1 MFDWLFAKED
11 ATETEIRRLHEE
23 RAWYDPTTDEY
34 AKLNARLKELQEL
47 KEMEHKPIIQVS
59 GDTIVKTVV
68 FAGVAV
74 LIIMKEEILGPVT
87 SKALNLLPKMI

>member
-11 ATETEIRRLHEE
+11 ATEKEIHRLHEE
-23 RAWYDPTTDEY
+23 RAWYDPTSDEY

-47 KEMEHKPIIQVS
+47 KEMEHKPLIEVS

-74 LIIMKEEILGPVT
+74 LVIFKEELLGPVT
-87 SKALNLLPKMI
+87 SKAMTFLPKLI